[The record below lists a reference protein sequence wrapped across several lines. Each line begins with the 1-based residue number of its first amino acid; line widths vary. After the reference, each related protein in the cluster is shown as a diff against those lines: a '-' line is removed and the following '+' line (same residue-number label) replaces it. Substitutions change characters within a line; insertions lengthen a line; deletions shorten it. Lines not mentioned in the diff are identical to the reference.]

1 MKIIKVSCGEERSA
15 NLMLR
20 HTPGGLGVWG
30 GCQFVVNKHVDQC
43 DWWVVCH
50 GSGLRNV
57 ETVFCDPSHIL
68 YISMEPEEIG
78 DSIEHGFLNQFSKL
92 ILCDELVKHP
102 DITYRNGLTW
112 WVGMQMEY
120 REWAHHFLPNYT
132 LDFDELSMMVFPE
145 KKNRISVI
153 VSKKSS
159 MEGHKARLRFLEKLM
174 TYPVAEY
181 IDIYGG
187 GFNAIPDK
195 WDVIAPY
202 KFHLVLENDVKP
214 NYWTEKLADAFLGF
228 SFPIYHGCP
237 NIFDYFPQDSLL
249 PIDINDVDKTAAN
262 MLSLINGNQ
271 LFNYNKNSIEYS
283 RRKVLQDYNI
293 FQMMSDACNEPAKR
307 KVKCKLKPKRYFT
320 GSLTR
325 RIVKNFLSPWY

>member
-1 MKIIKVSCGEERSA
+1 VKIIKVSCGDEQA
-15 NLMLR
+15 AKLFLR
-20 HTPGGLGVWG
+20 QTPGGLGIWE
-30 GCQFVVNKHVDQC
+30 GCHFVINKPIDEC

-50 GSGLRNV
+50 GSGIRDI
-57 ETVFCDPSHIL
+57 ETTFCDPKHIV
-68 YISMEPEEIG
+68 YISMEPEEIDG
-78 DSIEHGFLNQFSKL
+78 SIKNGFLNQFSKL
-92 ILCDELVKHP
+92 ILCDRSIVHP
-102 DITYRNGLTW
+102 DITYKNGLTW
-112 WVGMQMEY
+112 WVGMKMEY
-120 REWAHHFLPNYT
+120 RSMAHHFLPNYS
-132 LDFDELSMMVFPE
+132 LDFDILNSMSFPE
-145 KKNRISVI
+145 KTNRISVI
-153 VSKKSS
+153 VSNKTS
-159 MEGHKARLRFLEKLM
+159 MVGHKARLIFLEKLM

-237 NIFDYFPQDSLL
+237 NVFDYFPKDSLL

-262 MLSLINGNQ
+262 MLRLINGNQ
-271 LFNYNKNSIEYS
+271 LFEYNKKSIEYS

-320 GSLTR
+320 GSLTK